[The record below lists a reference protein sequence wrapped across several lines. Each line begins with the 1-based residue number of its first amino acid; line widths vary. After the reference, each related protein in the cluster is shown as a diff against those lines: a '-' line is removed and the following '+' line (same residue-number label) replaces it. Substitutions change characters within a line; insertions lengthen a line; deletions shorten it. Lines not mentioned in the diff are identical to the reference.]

1 MFKNSHHVPY
11 LSITILKYTQFD
23 FFWKFTNIAYTIII
37 PSAFRRFIVG
47 PPRIILTLKDHCSR
61 GGANISNTS
70 PRIAGRRLYGVR
82 LAKLYS
88 RINPPAWWAILIVI
102 TRYLA
107 PQKSSPASVVR
118 IKAQFRNIHFTSNN
132 IPSPTPPHPTQHL
145 HAFILHSLLFSHF
158 SHYINFI

>member
-1 MFKNSHHVPY
+1 MILKWCLFKDSHHVLY

-23 FFWKFTNIAYTIII
+23 FFWKFTNIAYTLIF
-37 PSAFRRFIVG
+37 PSAFRRFIAG

-70 PRIAGRRLYGVR
+70 PRIAGRRLYDVR

-107 PQKSSPASVVR
+107 PQKSSPASVVC
-118 IKAQFRNIHFTSNN
+118 IKAQFHNIHFTSNN
-132 IPSPTPPHPTQHL
+132 IPSPPPPYATHTRIYL
-145 HAFILHSLLFSHF
+145 TFIIIFSL
-158 SHYINFI
+158 